1 VYSLFSI
8 EKTEL
13 PRLTLSDR
21 VVRSVL
27 SDSDTSVDD
36 GRLASSISTASDQIV
51 PFQSRVYF
59 QELFYY
65 LGQLFSAFLPIKK
78 PSSTSSTLST
88 STSSTQSTSST
99 ISTQTTTIATD
110 TALSTS
116 SYYTQ
121 NDLIPQIIVT
131 LDDWITVT
139 STNTFFVQ
147 QCTPSPFPFSECLNS
162 RRYSQAPAH

>member
-1 VYSLFSI
+1 MNNKTFIVYSLFSI

-36 GRLASSISTASDQIV
+36 GRLTSSLSTASDQIV

-65 LGQLFSAFLPIKK
+65 LGQLFSAFLPIKR
-78 PSSTSSTLST
+78 PS

-99 ISTQTTTIATD
+99 ISTQTTIIATD
-110 TALSTS
+110 TTLSTS

-121 NDLIPQIIVT
+121 NDLIPQIITVT